1 VSYTTLHLME
11 GCQKWGDKEV
21 NWVLEVPQIEAQLLS
36 YFENKKDYLIGAH
49 LFCLTGLNRQK

>member
-1 VSYTTLHLME
+1 ME